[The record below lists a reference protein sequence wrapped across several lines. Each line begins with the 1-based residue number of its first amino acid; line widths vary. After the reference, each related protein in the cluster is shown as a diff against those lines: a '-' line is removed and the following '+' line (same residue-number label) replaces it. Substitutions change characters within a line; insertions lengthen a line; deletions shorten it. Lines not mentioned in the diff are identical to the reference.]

1 MKIQNT
7 NLESV
12 SRLVVGKPTE
22 AAFPENLSDVV
33 LHQIARDLLLC
44 EIAFTSA
51 ETEIRPPAA
60 GPMFLVGHMLLNEA
74 AKLKGKSTFVLS
86 EDRLKHW
93 LPRYMFYV
101 ERELIARILK
111 IARKNDSKYLLKEV
125 QAEVS

>member
-1 MKIQNT
+1 
-7 NLESV
+7 
-12 SRLVVGKPTE
+12 VGKPTE
-22 AAFPENLSDVV
+22 AAFPENLPDDV

-44 EIAFTSA
+44 EIAFTSV

-60 GPMFLVGHMLLNEA
+60 GSMFLVGHMLLNEA
-74 AKLKGKSTFVLS
+74 AKLKGKSAFVLS

-111 IARKNDSKYLLKEV
+111 ITRKNDSKDLLNELK
-125 QAEVS
+125 AEVS